1 MNTIGIHKTALTAT
15 RVLVAIL
22 FMVAIW
28 AAPSIL
34 SNVCA
39 SIGTVMWLFMPQ
51 VVWFEEKVIVIIKEN
66 L

>member
-1 MNTIGIHKTALTAT
+1 MMNTHTKCLNVT
-15 RVLVAIL
+15 RVIVAVL

-39 SIGTVMWLFMPQ
+39 SIGTVMWLFMPH
-51 VVWFEEKVIVIIKEN
+51 VVRIEETLLAKVKKN
-66 L
+66 G